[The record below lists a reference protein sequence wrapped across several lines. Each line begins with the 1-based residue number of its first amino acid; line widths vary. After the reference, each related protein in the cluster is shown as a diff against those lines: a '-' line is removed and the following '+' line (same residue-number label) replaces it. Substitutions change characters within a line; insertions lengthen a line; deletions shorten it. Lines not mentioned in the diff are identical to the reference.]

1 MINFDVGLLHWDS
14 REIPKSE
21 GVNSTRKLIF
31 RKISKREIAQSML
44 NKTFKSSLPVALR
57 ASIFSESVEQVRFL
71 FWKRRKLVVEE
82 QLLTKSAILTKPFSV
97 RVAVEK
103 SKEKLRCEFAK
114 MLGTDLNV
122 N

>member
-1 MINFDVGLLHWDS
+1 M
-14 REIPKSE
+14 
-21 GVNSTRKLIF
+21 
-31 RKISKREIAQSML
+31 
-44 NKTFKSSLPVALR
+44 
-57 ASIFSESVEQVRFL
+57 RFL
-71 FWKRRKLVVEE
+71 CWKRRKLVVEE

-103 SKEKLRCEFAK
+103 SKEKLRCEFAR

>member
-21 GVNSTRKLIF
+21 GVNSPRKLIF

-44 NKTFKSSLPVALR
+44 NKTFKSALLVALR
-57 ASIFSESVEQVRFL
+57 ALIFAESVEQVRFL
-71 FWKRRKLVVEE
+71 FWKRRKPVVEE
-82 QLLTKSAILTKPFSV
+82 QLLTKSSILTKPFSV